1 MIEKS
6 LRVLEYDKVIKMLES
21 QAASKLGKE
30 KCSDIR
36 PLKSLK
42 QINKLQEE
50 TKEASL
56 LMNELGNPP
65 LFGIFNLNEVLNYAK
80 KGGVLAMGSLLDVSA
95 NLRVSSELKKY
106 LSEKDE
112 DVTLNL
118 LEDMINRLS
127 PEKNIQSEIERKIIS
142 ANEMA
147 DDASPRLMSIRTSLT
162 NKNIE
167 IRNRINSI
175 VSSNADYLQDNIST
189 IRDGRH
195 VVPVKSQYRN
205 TFKGIVHDVSAS
217 GATVF
222 IEPMAVVNVN
232 NEIKILLEEEEEEIE
247 RILRLLTEKVADKAE
262 IIQANQYILE
272 DLDFIFARAKLSKK
286 MDGVAPKLNK
296 DGYIKLINARHPLI
310 GEKVVPISLELGKDF
325 TSLLITGPNTGGKTV
340 SLKTVGLFTLMAMSG
355 LHIPADMGSEIAI
368 FDHIYAD
375 IGDEQSIEQS
385 LSTFSSHMT
394 NIVDILENITE
405 NSLVLFDELGAGTDP
420 TEGSAL
426 AIAILEHLRRKNIRT
441 IATTHYAELKVYAL
455 NTENVENASVE
466 FNLDTLRP
474 TYKLTVGTVGKSN
487 AFEISKRLGI
497 PIEIIKDA
505 EYMISS
511 ENKSFEEALINIEE
525 DRKTIANLKQEIAR
539 KEKDAKIIQKRLE
552 EELSK
557 AEKSKAKIIEGA
569 KKEAAEILEEA
580 KEKAQSSIRELN
592 KIRKSSDKESIQRA
606 HEIKSELDKS
616 HKKYDEKDYSFLN
629 VKATD
634 TVEELKLG
642 DEVKVLTMGQSGQVV
657 ELPDKQGNLVVEIGI
672 LKINTNINQI
682 EKTKSKAAKGSQA
695 NIKNII
701 KNRMNK
707 NIKTEIDIRGRNI
720 EEARTELDLY
730 LDDAYIAGLKEV
742 RIIHGKGTGVLRK
755 GVQDY
760 LKSHRLIKSI
770 KDGGYEDGG
779 LGVTLAEIRE

>member
-1 MIEKS
+1 MIDKT
-6 LRVLEYDKVIKMLES
+6 LRVLEYDKLVKMLES
-21 QAASKLGKE
+21 QAASSLGKE

-36 PLKSLK
+36 PLRSLK
-42 QINKLQEE
+42 QIKKLQEE

-56 LMNELGNPP
+56 LLNELGNPP
-65 LFGIFNLNEVLNYAK
+65 LFGIFNLEEVLVYAQ
-80 KGGVLAMGSLLDVSA
+80 KGGVLSMGSLLDVSA
-95 NLRVSSELKKY
+95 NLRVSSELKVY

-112 DVTLNL
+112 DLELIL
-118 LEDMINRLS
+118 LEDMINRLH
-127 PEKNIQSEIERKIIS
+127 PEKNIQSEIERKILSDHEIS
-142 ANEMA
+142 
-147 DDASPRLMSIRTSLT
+147 DDASPRLMSIRTSLA
-162 NKNIE
+162 NKNIQ
-167 IRNRINSI
+167 IRSRINSI
-175 VSSNADYLQDNIST
+175 VSSNSDYLQDNIST

-222 IEPMAVVNVN
+222 IEPMAVVNIN
-232 NEIKILLEEEEEEIE
+232 NEIKILLEEEDEEIE
-247 RILRLLTEKVADKAE
+247 RILRLLTEKVASKAE

-272 DLDFIFARAKLSKK
+272 DLDFIFARAKLSAK
-286 MDGVAPKLNK
+286 MNGVPPKLNK
-296 DGYIKLINARHPLI
+296 DGYVKLVNARHPLI
-310 GEKVVPISLELGKDF
+310 GDKVVPISLELGKDF

-340 SLKTVGLFTLMAMSG
+340 SLKTVGLLTLLAMSG

-368 FDHIYAD
+368 FDNIYAD

-394 NIVDILENITE
+394 NIVDILENVTE
-405 NSLVLFDELGAGTDP
+405 DSLVLFDELGAGTDP

-426 AIAILEHLRRKNIRT
+426 AIAILEHLRKKNIRT

-466 FNLDTLRP
+466 FNIETLRP
-474 TYKLTVGTVGKSN
+474 TFKLTVGTVGKSN

-497 PIEIIKDA
+497 PLEIINDA

-511 ENKSFEEALINIEE
+511 DNKSFEEALINIEE
-525 DRKTIANLKQEIAR
+525 DRKTIANLKEEIAR
-539 KEKDAKIIQKRLE
+539 KEQDTKIIQKRLE
-552 EELSK
+552 DELAK
-557 AEKSKAKIIEGA
+557 AEKSKDRIIEEA
-569 KKEAAEILEEA
+569 RKEAAEILEEA
-580 KEKAQSSIRELN
+580 KDQAQDSIRELN
-592 KIRKSSDKESIQRA
+592 RLRRSTDKETISKA
-606 HEIKSELDKS
+606 HEIKRDLDKS
-616 HKKYDEKDYSFLN
+616 HEKYDKKDYSFLN
-629 VKATD
+629 VRATE

-672 LKINTNINQI
+672 LKINTNVKQI
-682 EKTKSKAAKGSQA
+682 EKTKSKADKGSQA
-695 NIKNII
+695 NIKSII
-701 KNRMNK
+701 KNRMSK

-720 EEARTELDLY
+720 EEARTELDIY
-730 LDDAYIAGLKEV
+730 LDDAFIAGLKEV

-760 LKSHRLIKSI
+760 LKTHRLVESI
-770 KDGGYEDGG
+770 KDGSYEDGG
-779 LGVTLAEIRE
+779 LGVTLAEIKQ